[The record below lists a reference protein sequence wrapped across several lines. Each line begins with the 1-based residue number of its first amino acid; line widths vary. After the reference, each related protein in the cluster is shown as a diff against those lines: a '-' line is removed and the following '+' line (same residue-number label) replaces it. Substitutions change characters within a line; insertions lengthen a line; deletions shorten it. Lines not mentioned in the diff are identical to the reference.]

1 MATAHNRAQ
10 REEIASVVLM
20 PGDPLRAKYIAEK
33 FLSSLVLVND
43 VRNML
48 GYTGMYKG
56 KRMTVMG
63 SGMGCGSMGIYSH
76 ELFNKYDCE
85 VIVRAGSCGAYAP
98 DLQLKEIIVED
109 SCYSESTY
117 ARTYSGYEGSI
128 VYPDEELSN
137 RLYVQAQQHGALCR
151 KGRMH
156 TSDCFYYKKKEDL
169 EDLCGRKGCLG
180 VDMESFALLH
190 NAAVAQKKAAVLLTV
205 SDHPQRKEK
214 LSSEERERSFDEMI
228 EIALDTL
235 WTYAE

>member
-1 MATAHNRAQ
+1 
-10 REEIASVVLM
+10 
-20 PGDPLRAKYIAEK
+20 
-33 FLSSLVLVND
+33 
-43 VRNML
+43 
-48 GYTGMYKG
+48 
-56 KRMTVMG
+56 MTVMG

-137 RLYVQAQQHGALCR
+137 RLYAQAQQHGALCR

-190 NAAVAQKKAAVLLTV
+190 NAAVAGKKAAVLLTV

-214 LSSEERERSFDEMI
+214 LSREERERSFDEMI